1 MNQTPEAPGALAPR
15 DTASVYQ
22 PSPVFRRLH
31 VIINPAAGG
40 DEPVLKPMNNAFN
53 ELGVDWEITV
63 TRRSGDAERA
73 ALAAAES
80 GVDVVAVYGGDGTVL
95 EAACGLVGTD
105 VPLMIL
111 PGGTANVLSVELGVP
126 RPLNKA
132 LALLA
137 EGASQLR
144 SVDMGRTG
152 EHYFFHLGMGLEGE
166 MIKAAT
172 REEKNRAGLFA
183 YIASALRNVRSLP
196 PVTYQLTLD
205 GKQVE
210 VEGVNLMITNFGSL
224 GVAGLSLSKAID
236 MSDGLMD
243 VLVIHK
249 VDFKAVVEAAA
260 GALTNGE
267 VGQPLSQWQVRE
279 ITVISDPPQR
289 MTRDGEVYEADKV
302 HAEIVPQ
309 AIRVVVPLA
318 KAKRPERGPLRD
330 L

>member
-1 MNQTPEAPGALAPR
+1 MSKTPEAPGAVAPR
-15 DTASVYQ
+15 ENASIYQ

-31 VIINPAAGG
+31 VIVNPAAGS
-40 DEPVLKPMNNAFN
+40 DQPVLKPMNTAFT
-53 ELGVDWEITV
+53 ELGVDWDMTV

-73 ALAAAES
+73 ARAAAES
-80 GVDVVAVYGGDGTVL
+80 GVDVVVVYGGDGTVL

-105 VPLMIL
+105 VPLMIV

-126 RPLNKA
+126 RSLNKA

-137 EGASQLR
+137 EGASRLR

-152 EHYFFHLGMGLEGE
+152 DHYFFHLGMGLEGE
-166 MIKAAT
+166 MIRAAT

-183 YIASALRNVRSLP
+183 YISSALRNVRSLP
-196 PVTYQLTLD
+196 PVTYRMTLD
-205 GKQVE
+205 GKKVE

-279 ITVISDPPQR
+279 ITVISDPPQT
-289 MTRDGEVYEADKV
+289 MTRDGEMYEADKV
-302 HAEIVPQ
+302 QASVVPH
-309 AIRVVVPLA
+309 AIRVVVPRA
-318 KAKRPERGPLRD
+318 KTKRPERGAPRD